1 MAAQVLDWRER
12 NKSTN
17 QNTNIGSINKR
28 HNN

>member
-17 QNTNIGSINKR
+17 
-28 HNN
+28 